1 MLTSNQMHCLETGAK
16 VNTYSVLHT
25 QPHTIILI
33 LDILST
39 QDCEKS
45 GQDQANLKEG
55 EISVFSHI

>member
-1 MLTSNQMHCLETGAK
+1 MHCLATGAK
-16 VNTYSVLHT
+16 VNTYSFLLHT

-55 EISVFSHI
+55 EISVFSSHLD